1 MRSTSNKTAL
11 ASLKPIIRKVD
22 LGRERGIFYRLMAG
36 SFNSMSDAEA
46 VCIQLKQNNQFC
58 RASADGS

>member
-1 MRSTSNKTAL
+1 MTGPFK
-11 ASLKPIIRKVD
+11 SL
-22 LGRERGIFYRLMAG
+22 
-36 SFNSMSDAEA
+36 SDAEA